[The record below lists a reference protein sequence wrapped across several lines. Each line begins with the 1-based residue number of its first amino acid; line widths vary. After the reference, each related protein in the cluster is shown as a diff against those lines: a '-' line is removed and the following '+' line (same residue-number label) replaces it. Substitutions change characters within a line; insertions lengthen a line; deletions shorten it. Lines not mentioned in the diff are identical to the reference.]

1 MFPKIFRVFLPIVLS
16 LILVGCGALKVD
28 SPNQQKK
35 IELPPDVGSNK
46 YSKKREAE
54 SNFFRTCTAV
64 EKSSVIALKRRGF
77 FLVPH
82 SGFV

>member
-1 MFPKIFRVFLPIVLS
+1 MFPKIFRVLLPIVLN
-16 LILVGCGALKVD
+16 LMLVGCGALKVD

-35 IELPPDVGSNK
+35 QSFPQMWDLTNIL
-46 YSKKREAE
+46 KREVE
-54 SNFFRTCTAV
+54 SNFFRTCTAL
-64 EKSSVIALKRRGF
+64 EKSYVIASKRRDF

>member
-46 YSKKREAE
+46 YSKKER
-54 SNFFRTCTAV
+54 R
-64 EKSSVIALKRRGF
+64 KVI
-77 FLVPH
+77 FLGPVQL
-82 SGFV
+82 